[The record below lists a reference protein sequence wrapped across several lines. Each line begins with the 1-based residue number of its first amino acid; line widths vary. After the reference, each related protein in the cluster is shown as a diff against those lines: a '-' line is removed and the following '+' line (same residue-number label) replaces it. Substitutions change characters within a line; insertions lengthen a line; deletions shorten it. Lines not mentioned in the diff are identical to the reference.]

1 VSEPDD
7 NVPMEWHQV
16 SSKGMT
22 YRQRISAQVW
32 RRQMTN
38 FAKFVSIHAM
48 DLTDTLTPEE
58 MLDAWIEETYN
69 KPIAQPPTPAEV
81 EKPVKQIPLFHV
93 AGEELLL
100 SQANA
105 A

>member
-1 VSEPDD
+1 MSEPDD

-16 SSKGMT
+16 SKGMT

-32 RRQMTN
+32 RRQMTD
-38 FAKFVSIHAM
+38 FAKFVYLKAT

-58 MLDAWIEETYN
+58 MLDAWIDMTYN
-69 KPIAQPPTPAEV
+69 KPIAPQPTPAEQTR
-81 EKPVKQIPLFHV
+81 EENQIPLFHME
-93 AGEELLL
+93 GEELLL
-100 SQANA
+100 SQAKA

>member
-1 VSEPDD
+1 MSEPDD
-7 NVPMEWHQV
+7 NVPMEWHKV
-16 SSKGMT
+16 SKGMT

-32 RRQMTN
+32 RRQMTD
-38 FAKFVSIHAM
+38 FAKFVCVHAM
-48 DLTDTLTPEE
+48 DLSDTLTPEE
-58 MLDAWIEETYN
+58 MLDAWLDNIYN
-69 KPIAQPPTPAEV
+69 KPEAAPPTPAEQV
-81 EKPVKQIPLFHV
+81 REENQIPLFHM